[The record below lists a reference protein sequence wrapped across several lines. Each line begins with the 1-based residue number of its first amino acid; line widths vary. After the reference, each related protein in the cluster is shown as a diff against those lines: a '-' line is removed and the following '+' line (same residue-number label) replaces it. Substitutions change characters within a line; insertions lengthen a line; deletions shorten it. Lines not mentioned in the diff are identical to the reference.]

1 MLNENLELKILRK
14 EKDLG
19 GITEGLIKGI
29 KIMEEKMDNI
39 KKNKDNERKK

>member
-29 KIMEEKMDNI
+29 KIMEKKIEKF
-39 KKNKDNERKK
+39 KKKL